1 MLNFVTSPPEC
12 RWIISPS
19 VFPEVLYNYTVY
31 LLLSSFNQSSFSC
44 LYVAT
49 PPSSTVFAL
58 GAGEELIW
66 NLTSDSAALLAELD
80 TLFVNDPGSSDGE
93 GVLTT
98 GCLMLTGVHGV
109 KGLGFFVFC

>member
-1 MLNFVTSPPEC
+1 MQVDNFTLSLP
-12 RWIISPS
+12 RSII
-19 VFPEVLYNYTVY
+19 YTVY

-98 GCLMLTGVHGV
+98 GCLVLTGVHGV